1 MGSIHLGEE
10 AMAPLST
17 EKDHIS
23 SLIQDHGNNAAS
35 STGAPQNDHR
45 SHDSSPPPE
54 EQQLQKLRTFQDFV
68 GIRTPYHILSTGST
82 RSKQIVDLEKGQ
94 KPRLP
99 EKGPDG
105 QDIPPAA
112 GRPSRSVKD
121 FFFRSQV
128 RNDGIYGR
136 ALDEALAAS
145 VWFNFSN
152 FFINALY
159 CLQIF
164 IAATITALASYHGH
178 EIPLTVLGATNAVL
192 AGLMALLKG
201 QGLPVRMRRSRDQ
214 FQNVMK
220 TIENKERMFARFMHM
235 DTKDQNEH
243 DPFKEFQLCEH
254 LFDAAKSDQ
263 QANYPDLYSN
273 SNEKTALQQIDNS
286 NNGVQ
291 SMKDMKEENKQ
302 LQKQIA
308 DLKDAKLSKD
318 APAPT
323 GGPSGVASH

>member
-1 MGSIHLGEE
+1 MDSIHLGEE
-10 AMAPLST
+10 AMAPLGT
-17 EKDHIS
+17 EKDNIQSH
-23 SLIQDHGNNAAS
+23 IQDHGSNAAS
-35 STGAPQNDHR
+35 STGDTQKNLS
-45 SHDSSPPPE
+45 SHDSSPTTK
-54 EQQLQKLRTFQDFV
+54 EQHLQKLRTFQDLV

-105 QDIPPAA
+105 QDIPYAA

-121 FFFRSQV
+121 FFFRSHV
-128 RNDGIYGR
+128 KNDGIYGR
-136 ALDEALAAS
+136 AIDEALAAS

-220 TIENKERMFARFMHM
+220 TIENKERMFARFVHM
-235 DTKDQNEH
+235 DIKDQNEH
-243 DPFKEFQLCEH
+243 DPFKESQLCEH

-263 QANYPDLYSN
+263 QASKSSLAPRSRVRSGRVATD
-273 SNEKTALQQIDNS
+273 EMRALQITRTCIPTAMR
-286 NNGVQ
+286 GLRC
-291 SMKDMKEENKQ
+291 NKSTIVTMVCS
-302 LQKQIA
+302 L
-308 DLKDAKLSKD
+308 
-318 APAPT
+318 
-323 GGPSGVASH
+323 

>member
-1 MGSIHLGEE
+1 MDSIHLGEE
-10 AMAPLST
+10 AMAPLGT
-17 EKDHIS
+17 EKDNIQSH
-23 SLIQDHGNNAAS
+23 IQDHGSNAAS
-35 STGAPQNDHR
+35 STGDPQKNL
-45 SHDSSPPPE
+45 SPHDSPTTK
-54 EQQLQKLRTFQDFV
+54 EQHLQKLRTFQDLV

-105 QDIPPAA
+105 QDIPYAA

-121 FFFRSQV
+121 FFFRSHV
-128 RNDGIYGR
+128 KNDGIYGR
-136 ALDEALAAS
+136 AIDEALAAS

-220 TIENKERMFARFMHM
+220 TIENKERMFARFVHM
-235 DTKDQNEH
+235 DIKDRNEH

-263 QANYPDLYSN
+263 QASKSSLAPRSRVRSGRVATD
-273 SNEKTALQQIDNS
+273 EMRALQITRTCIPTAMR
-286 NNGVQ
+286 GLRC
-291 SMKDMKEENKQ
+291 NKSTIVTMVCS
-302 LQKQIA
+302 L
-308 DLKDAKLSKD
+308 
-318 APAPT
+318 
-323 GGPSGVASH
+323 

>member
-1 MGSIHLGEE
+1 MDSIHPGAE

-23 SLIQDHGNNAAS
+23 SHTQDHGSKAAS
-35 STGAPQNDHR
+35 STGDPQKDPPP
-45 SHDSSPPPE
+45 HDSSPTTK
-54 EQQLQKLRTFQDFV
+54 EQYLQKLRTFQDLV
-68 GIRTPYHILSTGST
+68 GIRTPYHILSTGSIP
-82 RSKQIVDLEKGQ
+82 SKQIVDLEKGQ

-99 EKGPDG
+99 GKRPDG
-105 QDIPPAA
+105 HDIPYTA

-121 FFFRSQV
+121 IIFKSQV
-128 RNDGIYGR
+128 TNDGIYGR
-136 ALDEALAAS
+136 AIDEALAAS

-178 EIPLTVLGATNAVL
+178 EIPLTVLGALNAVL

-220 TIENKERMFARFMHM
+220 TIENKERMFARFVHM
-235 DTKDQNEH
+235 EIKDRNVH
-243 DPFKEFQLCEH
+243 DPFKEFQLCED
-254 LFDAAKSDQ
+254 LFDAAKRDQ
-263 QANYPDLYSN
+263 QA
-273 SNEKTALQQIDNS
+273 
-286 NNGVQ
+286 
-291 SMKDMKEENKQ
+291 
-302 LQKQIA
+302 
-308 DLKDAKLSKD
+308 SKSSL
-318 APAPT
+318 AT
-323 GGPSGVASH
+323 KSRV